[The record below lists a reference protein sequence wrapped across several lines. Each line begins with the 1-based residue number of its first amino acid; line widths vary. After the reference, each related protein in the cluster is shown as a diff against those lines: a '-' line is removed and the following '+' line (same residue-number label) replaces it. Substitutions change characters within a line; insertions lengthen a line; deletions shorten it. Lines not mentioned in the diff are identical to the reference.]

1 MSQKALRGRGR
12 HLQPNGHAAPSNTL
26 HQKSSLSHTTAS
38 LPHFQ
43 GRFLEKSI
51 PFLPTVV
58 IDLSFPRVSS
68 ALELLWLGPLLPRT
82 LQLVTRTPALRR
94 VLCVLLGVE
103 SWGFNVKMANL
114 FSASTLGGSE
124 PYPPQIGNR
133 ELAMSLPFLPVVPGA
148 LSIQKPSH
156 PHSKLSPS
164 PA

>member
-1 MSQKALRGRGR
+1 MWKGQ
-12 HLQPNGHAAPSNTL
+12 APSAKWSCCPIKHPPSEIL
-26 HQKSSLSHTTAS
+26 PISHHSFLT
-38 LPHFQ
+38 PFP
-43 GRFLEKSI
+43 GGFLEKSI

-82 LQLVTRTPALRR
+82 LQLVTQTPALRR

-148 LSIQKPSH
+148 LSIQKPLH

-164 PA
+164 PLDALEL